1 MDAKHGPLIE
11 GLSKLLVERGFM
23 SAAEASSAAKAF
35 RDRSETEF
43 THFLLDEG
51 LIEEADLL
59 EVLSAYY
66 QVPPFDVNGYFFDR
80 DMLKKFP
87 KGVLLRHNMIPAE
100 QDENMLIVV
109 AADPADSNLLPILGK
124 YVSYDIRFN
133 VGIARDIE
141 DAVKEFYD
149 ESEERLET
157 DMDRPEKY
165 TEVKEDVQIKRII
178 KE

>member
-1 MDAKHGPLIE
+1 MKAAHDPLIE
-11 GLSKLLVERGFM
+11 GLSKILVERGFM
-23 SAAEASSAAKAF
+23 TAQEAAAAAKAF
-35 RDRSETEF
+35 KDRSETEF

-51 LIEEADLL
+51 LLDEANLL
-59 EVLSAYY
+59 EALSVYY

-87 KGVLLRHNMIPAE
+87 KDVLLRNNVIPAE
-100 QDENMLIVV
+100 LDENMLIVV

-141 DAVKEFYD
+141 DAVKDFYD
-149 ESEERLET
+149 TSDAHLET
-157 DMDRPEKY
+157 DMDRPEKF
-165 TEVKEDVQIKRII
+165 TEVAEDIQIKRTI